1 VQQDSPQYCHRGIAV
16 EYVNLLWDN
25 NLKVTYL
32 FQHHIRPQR
41 ESPSSLARKA
51 IARSSNVREVDG
63 APHADFPFDV
73 RAPDWTKVVLYHQTS
88 RTARRSWCCN
98 HRSRTAVRDSLSTLV

>member
-1 VQQDSPQYCHRGIAV
+1 MQQDSPQYCHRGVAV
-16 EYVNLLWDN
+16 EYVNLWWDN

-41 ESPSSLARKA
+41 ESPSSLPRKA

-63 APHADFPFDV
+63 ASRRLTLRRARAGLDQGCPLPPDF
-73 RAPDWTKVVLYHQTS
+73 AHCAAILVL
-88 RTARRSWCCN
+88 
-98 HRSRTAVRDSLSTLV
+98 